1 MDRLQRTFAER
12 VQQSVR
18 YGQGRAM
25 TVGLERRTDPAS
37 YQWDGMRRGGSRRE
51 PFVLAQF
58 TLEGHGEYAD
68 ARGTV
73 RQSAGGLFVAVIP
86 SAHRYGLPANGVA
99 GIGQSGADLL
109 DSGGVAAR
117 GSSWSFFWVMTNHS
131 YFVERVKAWQAQA
144 GACLSPG
151 LDSALFARGAEL
163 VEGVCA
169 GRFEDEWA
177 WERSLL
183 GLMIELDRSA
193 RRAIYPPQPRDEWLG
208 RIRRAV
214 EHDPS
219 RRVAVEDV
227 ARAAGLSRTAFA
239 HRFREVT
246 GLTPAAYATELRLD
260 LVRRMLSSTDEPLKS
275 IARATG
281 FASAN
286 HLGKV
291 FRRHHALTC
300 GQYRRQFRYG

>member
-1 MDRLQRTFAER
+1 
-12 VQQSVR
+12 
-18 YGQGRAM
+18 M
-25 TVGLERRTDPAS
+25 TVGLEKRTDPAS
-37 YQWDGMRRGGSRRE
+37 YQWDGLRRGGSRRE
-51 PFVLAQF
+51 PFVLVQY
-58 TLEGHGEYAD
+58 TLEGRGEYAD

-73 RQSAGGLFVAVIP
+73 RQHTGDLFVAVIP
-86 SAHRYGLPANGVA
+86 SAHRYGLPAH
-99 GIGQSGADLL
+99 GQPGLGNAPHSM
-109 DSGGVAAR
+109 
-117 GSSWSFFWVMTNHS
+117 SSWTFFWLMTNHA
-131 YFVERVKAWQAQA
+131 YFVERVKAWQSQA

-151 LDSALFARGAEL
+151 MESAVFARGAEL

-183 GLMIELDRSA
+183 GLMVELDRSA

-214 EHDPS
+214 EIDPS

-227 ARAAGLSRTAFA
+227 ARSAGLSRTAFA